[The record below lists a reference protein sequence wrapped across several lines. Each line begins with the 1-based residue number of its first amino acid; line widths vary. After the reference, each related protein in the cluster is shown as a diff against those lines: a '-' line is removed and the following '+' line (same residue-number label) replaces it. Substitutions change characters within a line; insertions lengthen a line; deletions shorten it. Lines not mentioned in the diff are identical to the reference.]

1 MLNYRLISKVF
12 GSLLYLEAILMSTCL
27 IVSIYYQG
35 TDLASFILTILLTAM
50 TGYLFRHMGR
60 HADNN
65 MSRRDAYLVVTLAWV
80 LFSLFGMI
88 PFIIP
93 NFSFTDISHSTMQSF
108 SLTDAFFETMSGFTT
123 TGATVIDDVESLP
136 RGLLFWRSLTQWIG
150 GLGIVFFTI
159 AVLPSMVGGNV
170 KVFSA
175 EATGPIRSKLH
186 PRLSTGAKWIWAVYL
201 FLTIACTFS
210 YMACGMDWFNAINY
224 AMTSTA
230 TGGFATTNGSIATF
244 HSSAEEYVCTLFC
257 FLAGINFTLLYA
269 AVAKCRVKMLLRN
282 SEFRFFLSIIILATT
297 FIMAELILRNGYDI
311 EHAFRSSLFQTVS
324 FITSTGLFNEDAGKW
339 PHVTWIVLACLM
351 ALGACSGSTSGGIK
365 SIRGLMLL
373 KIVRNEFRQ
382 ILHPNAVLPMK
393 IEGNNV
399 PQAKR
404 VTLLAFVTLY
414 ILLTIICAFIMTIAG
429 IDHTN
434 AITITLSCLG
444 NVGPTLG
451 LEIGPTMSWSILP
464 AFAKWIC
471 AFLMLVGR
479 LELFTVLVIFTPAFW
494 KDN

>member
-1 MLNYRLISKVF
+1 MLNTRLISKIF
-12 GSLLYLEAILMSTCL
+12 GSLLYLEAILMSLCL
-27 IVSIYYQG
+27 MVSIYYKD
-35 TDLASFILTILLTAM
+35 TDMASFLLTILITAACGFCFHHFGKGAEN
-50 TGYLFRHMGR
+50 T
-60 HADNN
+60 
-65 MSRRDAYLVVTLAWV
+65 MSRRDAYFVVTVAWV

-93 NFSFTDISHSTMQSF
+93 NFSFTDFHNSSMQSF

-123 TGATVIDDVESLP
+123 TGATVIDDVEALP
-136 RGLLFWRSLTQWIG
+136 KGLLFWRSLTQWIG

-159 AVLPSMVGGNV
+159 AVLPSMVGGSV
-170 KVFSA
+170 KVFAA

-186 PRLSTGAKWIWAVYL
+186 PRLSTGAKWIWMVYVL
-201 FLTIACTFS
+201 LTVGCIFS
-210 YMACGMDWFNAINY
+210 YMACGMNWFNAVNY

-230 TGGFATTNGSIATF
+230 TGGFATTNGSLTSF
-244 HSSAEEYVCTLFC
+244 HSPAEEYVCTLFC
-257 FLAGINFTLLYA
+257 FLAGVNFMLLYA
-269 AVAKCRVKMLLRN
+269 AVAKLRIKSLFKN
-282 SEFRFFLSIIILATT
+282 TEFRFYVMLIVVGTA
-297 FIMAELILRNGYDI
+297 FIMFELMARNGYDV
-311 EHAFRSSLFQTVS
+311 EHAFRSSIFQVVS
-324 FITSTGLFNEDAGKW
+324 FVTSTGLFNDDAGQW
-339 PHVTWIVLACLM
+339 PHVTWIVLAVLM
-351 ALGACSGSTSGGIK
+351 FIGGCSGSTSGGIK
-365 SIRGLMLL
+365 SIRGVMLL
-373 KIVRNEFRQ
+373 KNMRNEFRQ

-393 IEGNNV
+393 IDGVNV

-404 VTLLAFVTLY
+404 VTLLSFLTLY
-414 ILLTIICAFIMTIAG
+414 LFLAGLCTFIMTVAG

-434 AITITLSCLG
+434 SVTITLSCLG

-464 AFAKWIC
+464 DFAKWIC

>member
-1 MLNYRLISKVF
+1 MLNYKLIAKVF
-12 GSLLYLEAILMSTCL
+12 GSLLYLEATLMCL
-27 IVSIYYQG
+27 CLAVSIYYNG
-35 TDLASFILTILLTAM
+35 TDMASFILTILLTSI
-50 TGYLFRHMGR
+50 TGFIFRHLGR
-60 HADNN
+60 NADNN

-108 SLTDAFFETMSGFTT
+108 SFTDAFFETMSGFTT

-136 RGLLFWRSLTQWIG
+136 KGLLFWRSLTQWIG

-201 FLTIACTFS
+201 LLTLGCFAC
-210 YMACGMDWFNAINY
+210 YMLCGMGWFDAFNY

-230 TGGFATTNGSIATF
+230 TGGFATTNGSLASF
-244 HSSAEEYVCTLFC
+244 HSPAEEYVCTIFC
-257 FLAGINFTLLYA
+257 FLAGVNFMLLYA
-269 AVAKCRVKMLLRN
+269 AVARMKVKALFKN
-282 SEFRFFLSIIILATT
+282 TEFHWYVAMIILGTI
-297 FIMAELILRNGYDI
+297 FIMAELTLRNGYDL
-311 EHAFRSSLFQTVS
+311 ERAFRCSIFQVVS
-324 FITSTGLFNEDAGKW
+324 FLTSTGLFNDDAAQW
-339 PHVTWIVLACLM
+339 PHVTWIVLAALM
-351 ALGACSGSTSGGIK
+351 VVGGCSGSTSGGIK
-365 SIRGLMLL
+365 TIRAVMLV
-373 KIVRNEFRQ
+373 KNMRNEFRQ

-393 IEGNNV
+393 IDGVNV
-399 PQAKR
+399 PHSKR
-404 VTLLAFVTLY
+404 VTLLSFITLY
-414 ILLTIICAFIMTIAG
+414 VCLSGVCMFILTIAG
-429 IDHTN
+429 VDHTN
-434 AITITLSCLG
+434 AVTITISCLG

-464 AFAKWIC
+464 GFAKWIC

>member
-12 GSLLYLEAILMSTCL
+12 GSLLYLEAILMCSCL
-27 IVSIYYQG
+27 GVSIYYQG
-35 TDLASFILTILLTAM
+35 TDMASFILTIMLTAI
-50 TGYLFRHMGR
+50 TGFVFRHFGR
-60 HADNN
+60 DADNN
-65 MSRRDAYLVVTLAWV
+65 MSRRDAYLVVTLAWI

-93 NFSFTDISHSTMQSF
+93 NFSFTDIAHSSMQSF
-108 SLTDAFFETMSGFTT
+108 SFTDAFFETMSGFTT
-123 TGATVIDDVESLP
+123 TGATIIDDVESLP
-136 RGLLFWRSLTQWIG
+136 KGLLFWRSLTQWIG

-186 PRLSTGAKWIWAVYL
+186 PRLSTGAKWIWVVYL
-201 FLTIACTFS
+201 FLTVACIFS
-210 YMACGMDWFNAINY
+210 YMACGMDWFNAVNY

-257 FLAGINFTLLYA
+257 FLAGVNFTLLYA
-269 AVAKCRVKMLLRN
+269 AVARLRVKMLLRN
-282 SEFRFFLSIIILATT
+282 REFRFYITVIALATA
-297 FIMAELILRNGYDI
+297 FIMAELLIRNNYSL

-324 FITSTGLFNEDAGKW
+324 FLTSTGLFNEDAATW

-351 ALGACSGSTSGGIK
+351 FLGACSGSTSGGIK

-393 IEGNNV
+393 IEGVNV
-399 PQAKR
+399 PQSKR
-404 VTLLAFVTLY
+404 VTLLAFLSLY
-414 ILLTIICAFIMTIAG
+414 IILAVVCAFVMTVAG
-429 IDHTN
+429 VDHTN
-434 AITITLSCLG
+434 SVTITLSCLG

-464 AFAKWIC
+464 DFAKWMC